1 MPIITRSFRG
11 TTSAEVRRIV
21 EKAKAAQQAISAE
34 LVAAHA
40 AFVAVQARMRASV
53 ADSTHGESVLAWRE
67 RYGLADGDILM
78 DLGNLMEIINA
89 GGATILSMRE
99 DGENGADGPGHVTMI
114 DHAGRTWRVTFAGGV
129 SAFWPVDY
137 RALADAE
144 AQVVGASITDAD
156 VRRMVFF
163 VLREAWQMVP
173 HCRRSRCAGLPTM
186 IEPARPTIDKGR
198 RQPEWCMIG
207 PPTMHQYPEGA
218 FDAQHHPK

>member
-11 TTSAEVRRIV
+11 TTSDEVRRIV

-40 AFVAVQARMRASV
+40 AFVAVQARMHASV

-67 RYGLADGDILM
+67 RYRLADGDILM
-78 DLGNLMEIINA
+78 DLGNLMEMINA
-89 GGATILSMRE
+89 GGATIRSIRN
-99 DGENGADGPGHVTMI
+99 DGTDGPGHAEMT
-114 DHAGRTWRVTFAGGV
+114 DREGRTWRVTFAGGV
-129 SAFWPVDY
+129 SAFWLMDDSP
-137 RALADAE
+137 LADAKT
-144 AQVVGASITDAD
+144 QVVGASITDAD

>member
-11 TTSAEVRRIV
+11 TTSDEVRRIV

-114 DHAGRTWRVTFAGGV
+114 DREGRTWRVTFAGGV

-144 AQVVGASITDAD
+144 AQVVGSTITGVGWDDQWRIEGYLPSGAELHIRLFGEPISIEEVVA
-156 VRRMVFF
+156 
-163 VLREAWQMVP
+163 
-173 HCRRSRCAGLPTM
+173 
-186 IEPARPTIDKGR
+186 
-198 RQPEWCMIG
+198 
-207 PPTMHQYPEGA
+207 
-218 FDAQHHPK
+218 